1 MDPHG
6 NGVVSKT
13 NDVFATI
20 SPVFET
26 HGISPT
32 FTLLPKL
39 LFSLQTE
46 LSEKQQ
52 KERRNMNQDK
62 LDCVMECI
70 IEKMKRQCENQ
81 TNNGEEILNLAK
93 ALTEVVSARASLPV
107 S

>member
-1 MDPHG
+1 
-6 NGVVSKT
+6 
-13 NDVFATI
+13 
-20 SPVFET
+20 
-26 HGISPT
+26 
-32 FTLLPKL
+32 
-39 LFSLQTE
+39 
-46 LSEKQQ
+46 
-52 KERRNMNQDK
+52 MNQGK